1 MADSKRL
8 LLSAIALA
16 KLAAANGLSSQALAQ
31 GVAHKDSSAAS
42 VVGIVIDSLHGRALD
57 GAEILLTGPMN
68 ATRVTDVRGI
78 FRFDSVPLGRYQLGA
93 FHPLLDTL
101 GVSLATEPFV
111 VRTDSPSVVTFAIP
125 SPFRFMQMKC
135 GPTRA
140 IAGSSAVIGRLTDA
154 TTSERISGAEILLH
168 WTEYTVSKEKGVSA
182 LPHLLREFTDSSGKY
197 SFCGLPNPIQARLE
211 AHRDSAHTASVRVES
226 TTETSGIIVR
236 NLLLPTSGANGNST
250 LTGRVSD
257 SDGHPLRYVDVQV
270 IGTDAKARTGRDG
283 EFSLGAVS
291 AGTRALALRQ
301 VGYAAETV
309 AVDLEA
315 HRTKQVLVSLKSAVP
330 VIDTVRVMAAQKMR
344 QLDMVGFNDRR
355 SRGDGQYITAEEIES
370 RNPSRLTDILSG
382 KRGIQIY
389 NGVASNTRGLTTVV
403 PSISIPKNYCIGFQ
417 VFVDAVPMPIPFNLD
432 QISPRTIGGI
442 EIYSGTATVPSLLR
456 GGNTT
461 CGVIALWTR

>member
-16 KLAAANGLSSQALAQ
+16 KLAAANVLSGQALAQ
-31 GVAHKDSSAAS
+31 GAAHKDSSAAS
-42 VVGIVIDSLHGRALD
+42 IVGIFIDSLHGRALER
-57 GAEILLTGPMN
+57 AEILLTGPMN

-78 FRFDSVPLGRYQLGA
+78 FRFDGVPPGRYQLGA

-101 GVSLATEPFV
+101 GLSLATEPFV
-111 VRTDSPSVVTFAIP
+111 ARTGSPSVVTFAIP

-182 LPHLLREFTDSSGKY
+182 LPHFLREFTDSSGRY

-226 TTETSGIIVR
+226 TTETPGIIVR

-315 HRTKQVLVSLKSAVP
+315 HRTKQVLVSLKSAIP
-330 VIDTVRVMAAQKMR
+330 VIDTVRVMAQKIR
-344 QLDMVGFNDRR
+344 QLDQVGFNDRR
-355 SRGDGQYITAEEIES
+355 TRGDGQYITAEEIEK
-370 RNPSRLTDILSG
+370 RNPSRLTDILNG

-389 NGVASNTRGLTTVV
+389 KGVASNTRGLTTVV
-403 PSISIPKNYCIGFQ
+403 TSVPIEKNYCIGFQ
-417 VFVDAVPMPIPFNLD
+417 VFVDAVPMPIPFDLD
-432 QISPRTIGGI
+432 QIPSRNIAGI